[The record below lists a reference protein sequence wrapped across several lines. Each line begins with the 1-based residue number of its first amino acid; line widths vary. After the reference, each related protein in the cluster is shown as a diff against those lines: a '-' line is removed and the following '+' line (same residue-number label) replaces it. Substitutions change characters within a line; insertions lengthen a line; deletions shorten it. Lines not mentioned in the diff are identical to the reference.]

1 MRAFEHFNANTL
13 DEAVAILKRYAGRAH
28 VIAGGTDLLGKLK
41 DEILPRYPEALVNIK
56 SIRGMDY
63 IREDSGGLKIG
74 ALTRLED
81 VAVHPLVKQHCGA
94 LAQAAGRAASPHLRE
109 MGTLAGNICQ
119 DIRCWYY
126 RYPNNRFPCLRKGG
140 GRCYA
145 VEGDNRY
152 HSIFGG
158 TVDDGCYAVHPS
170 DTAPALIVLD
180 AVVRTTKRAIPVE
193 NFFGVKVEGTTVLDP
208 DEIVTEFEIP
218 KPSSNAG
225 SHFSKFALRKTIDFA
240 IVNCAAMISIQGQKV
255 ASARVCLN
263 AVAVKPYRAVKA
275 EETIIGKKLNEKTA
289 EAAGESAIA
298 GATPLKDNGYMVQL
312 AKIIV
317 KRTLLA
323 CGPKASVA

>member
-1 MRAFEHFNANTL
+1 MRAFEHFNPITL
-13 DEAVAILKRYAGRAH
+13 DEAVIILRRYGARAQ
-28 VIAGGTDLLGKLK
+28 VISGGTDLLGKLK

-56 SIRGMDY
+56 NIRGMDY
-63 IREDSGGLKIG
+63 IREDKGGLRIG

-81 VAVHPLVKQHCGA
+81 IAVHPVVKQRFKV

-145 VEGDNRY
+145 VKGDNRY

-158 TVDDGCYAVHPS
+158 TVDHGCYAVHPS
-170 DTAPALIVLD
+170 DTAPALIVLNT
-180 AVVRTTKRAIPVE
+180 VVKTTKRTIAVE
-193 NFFGVKVEGTTVLDP
+193 DFFDVKVEGTTVLDP

-218 KPSSNAG
+218 EPPGSAS
-225 SHFSKFALRKTIDFA
+225 SHFLKFALRKTIDFA
-240 IVNCAAMISIQGQKV
+240 VVNCGAMIMIQGDRV

-263 AVAVKPYRAVKA
+263 AVAVKPYRAVRA
-275 EETIIGKKLNEKTA
+275 EQAIIGQELNASTA
-289 EAAGESAIA
+289 EAAGESVVAEA
-298 GATPLKDNGYMVQL
+298 APLKDNGYMVQL
-312 AKIIV
+312 SKIIV

-323 CGPKASVA
+323 CVR

>member
-1 MRAFEHFNANTL
+1 MRAFEHFNPITL
-13 DEAVAILKRYAGRAH
+13 DEAVIILRRYGARAQ
-28 VIAGGTDLLGKLK
+28 VISGGTDLLGKLK

-56 SIRGMDY
+56 NIRGMDY
-63 IREDSGGLKIG
+63 IREDKGGLRIG

-81 VAVHPLVKQHCGA
+81 IAVHPVVKQRFKV

-145 VEGDNRY
+145 VKGDNRY

-158 TVDDGCYAVHPS
+158 TVDHGCYAVHPS
-170 DTAPALIVLD
+170 DTAPALIVLNT
-180 AVVRTTKRAIPVE
+180 VVKTTKRTIAVE
-193 NFFGVKVEGTTVLDP
+193 DFFDVKVEGTTVLDP

-218 KPSSNAG
+218 EPPGSAS
-225 SHFSKFALRKTIDFA
+225 SHFLKFALRKTIDFA
-240 IVNCAAMISIQGQKV
+240 VVNCGAMIMIQGDKV

-263 AVAVKPYRAVKA
+263 AVAVKPYRAVRA
-275 EETIIGKKLNEKTA
+275 EQAIIGQELNASTA
-289 EAAGESAIA
+289 EAAGESVVAEA
-298 GATPLKDNGYMVQL
+298 APLKDNGYMVQL
-312 AKIIV
+312 SKIIV

-323 CGPKASVA
+323 CVR

>member
-13 DEAVAILKRYAGRAH
+13 DEAVIILRRYGTRAR
-28 VIAGGTDLLGKLK
+28 IISGGTDLLGKLK

-56 SIRGMDY
+56 NIRGMDY
-63 IREDSGGLKIG
+63 IREDKGGLRIG

-81 VAVHPLVKQHCGA
+81 IAVHPIVKQRFKV

-158 TVDDGCYAVHPS
+158 TVDHGCYAVHPS
-170 DTAPALIVLD
+170 DTAPALIVLNT
-180 AVVRTTKRAIPVE
+180 VVKTTKRTIPLE
-193 NFFGVKVEGTTVLDP
+193 DFFDVKVEGTTVLDP

-218 KPSSNAG
+218 EPPGSAS
-225 SHFSKFALRKTIDFA
+225 SHFLKFALRKTIDFA
-240 IVNCAAMISIQGQKV
+240 VVNCGAMIMIQEDRV

-263 AVAVKPYRAVKA
+263 AVAVKPYRAVRA
-275 EETIIGKKLNEKTA
+275 EQAIIGQELNASTA
-289 EAAGESAIA
+289 EAAGESVVAEA
-298 GATPLKDNGYMVQL
+298 APLKDNGYMVQL
-312 AKIIV
+312 SKIIV

-323 CGPKASVA
+323 CVR

>member
-13 DEAVAILKRYAGRAH
+13 DEAVAILRRYGTRAQ
-28 VIAGGTDLLGKLK
+28 VISGGTDLLGKLK
-41 DEILPRYPEALVNIK
+41 DEMLPRYPEALINIK

-63 IREDSGGLKIG
+63 IREDNGGLKIG

-81 VAVHPLVKQHCGA
+81 IAVHPIVKQRFGA

-158 TVDDGCYAVHPS
+158 TVDNGCYAVHPS

-180 AVVRTTKRAIPVE
+180 AVVKTTKRILPAE
-193 NFFGVKVEGTTVLDP
+193 DFFDVKVGGTTVLDS
-208 DEIVTEFEIP
+208 DEIVTELKFPEP
-218 KPSSNAG
+218 AGGGG
-225 SHFSKFALRKTIDFA
+225 SHFLKFALRKTIDFA
-240 IVNCAAMISIQGQKV
+240 IVNCAAMISIAEAKV
-255 ASARVCLN
+255 STARVCLN
-263 AVAVKPYRAVKA
+263 AVAVKPHRAVQA
-275 EETIIGKKLNEKTA
+275 EQTIIGRELNASTA
-289 EAAGESAIA
+289 EAAGESAVSE
-298 GATPLKDNGYMVQL
+298 ATPLKDNGYMVQL

-323 CGPKASVA
+323 CV

>member
-13 DEAVAILKRYAGRAH
+13 DEAVAILGRYGNQARI
-28 VIAGGTDLLGKLK
+28 VAGGTDLLGKLK

-63 IREDSGGLKIG
+63 IRLDNGSLRIG
-74 ALTRLED
+74 ALARLED
-81 VAVHPLVKQHCGA
+81 IALHPVVKERFGA

-158 TVDDGCYAVHPS
+158 TVDHGCYAVHPS

-180 AVVRTTKRAIPVE
+180 AAVKTSKRTIPLE
-193 NFFGVKVEGTTVLDP
+193 ELFDVKVGGTTVLDP
-208 DEIVTEFEIP
+208 DEIVTEVEIP
-218 KPSSNAG
+218 EPPRDMG
-225 SHFSKFALRKTIDFA
+225 SHFLKFALRKTIDFA
-240 IVNCAAMISIQGQKV
+240 VVNCAAMISNRGGKI
-255 ASARVCLN
+255 ASARICLN
-263 AVAVKPYRAVKA
+263 AVAVKPLRAVKA
-275 EETIIGKKLNEKTA
+275 EEVLIGRELNTATA
-289 EAAGESAIA
+289 EAAGESAVLEA
-298 GATPLKDNGYMVQL
+298 VPLKDNGYMVQL
-312 AKIIV
+312 AKIAV
-317 KRTLLA
+317 KRTLLG
-323 CGPKASVA
+323 CI

>member
-1 MRAFEHFNANTL
+1 MRAFEHFNPITL
-13 DEAVAILKRYAGRAH
+13 DEAVIILRRYGTRAR
-28 VIAGGTDLLGKLK
+28 IISGGTDLLGKLK
-41 DEILPRYPEALVNIK
+41 DEVLPRYPEALVNIK
-56 SIRGMDY
+56 NIRGMDY
-63 IREDSGGLKIG
+63 IREDKGGLRIG

-81 VAVHPLVKQHCGA
+81 IAVHPIVKQRFKV

-158 TVDDGCYAVHPS
+158 TVDHGCYAVHPS
-170 DTAPALIVLD
+170 DTAPALIVLNT
-180 AVVRTTKRAIPVE
+180 VVKTTKRTIPLE
-193 NFFGVKVEGTTVLDP
+193 DFFDVKVEGTTVLDP
-208 DEIVTEFEIP
+208 DEIVTGFEIP
-218 KPSSNAG
+218 EPPGSAS
-225 SHFSKFALRKTIDFA
+225 SHFLKFALRKTIDFA
-240 IVNCAAMISIQGQKV
+240 VVNCGAMIMIQGDRV

-263 AVAVKPYRAVKA
+263 AVAVKPYRAVRA
-275 EETIIGKKLNEKTA
+275 EQAIIGQELNASTA
-289 EAAGESAIA
+289 EAAGESVVAEA
-298 GATPLKDNGYMVQL
+298 APLKDNGYMVQL
-312 AKIIV
+312 SKIIV

-323 CGPKASVA
+323 CVR